1 MRISCCLLAAVA
13 TVLVGSAVA
22 QMTDWEKEQ
31 FISGVSPPSDSSNC
45 FCLPRNLLG
54 CVWILHHSFRAVSAV
69 VPGVAYRQAVDV
81 AQYVLSLATSLPRL
95 AVEVAP
101 SVSVNLVEFARLPAA
116 TACENKLWKMAMSPS
131 GS

>member
-13 TVLVGSAVA
+13 TVLIGSAVA

-31 FISGVSPPSDSSNC
+31 FISGVSPPPDSSKC

-101 SVSVNLVEFARLPAA
+101 WSMSIFARLPAV